1 MQTADNKELTLAWKF
16 IEQTDT
22 NIFLTGKA
30 GTGKTTFL
38 RKLKELSPKRMVV
51 VAPTGVAAINAE
63 GVTIHSL
70 FQLPFSP
77 YIPGTTFH
85 EEKSKHRFSKEKKH
99 ILQSID
105 LLVID
110 EISMVRADLL
120 DAIDSVMR
128 RYRDR
133 HQAFGGVQL
142 LMIGDLQQLS
152 PVIKEEEESLL
163 KQHYDTLYFF
173 GSKALREKGFITI
186 ELQNVYRQTNQ
197 EFIRILNAIRHGNIS
212 NSLLA
217 KLNER
222 YLPDFKTQN
231 RDGYIRLTTHNHSAT
246 HYNNEQLNA
255 LDRISYSY
263 RAEVTGNF
271 PENSYPA
278 EETLT
283 LKQGA
288 QVMFIKNDDTAE
300 RRFYNGKIAHI
311 HSLSNSS
318 ITVICDSD
326 DKKFDIEPMTWNNTR
341 YTLNPETKE
350 ITEKIEGTFKQYPL
364 RLAWAIT
371 IHKSQG
377 LTFEK
382 AVIDVA
388 SSFAHGQVYVALS
401 RCKTLQGIVLANP
414 ILPHAIINDTSI
426 DRFLKTK
433 QEQTERA
440 EQEFCKLQTDYFKRL
455 LNELFNFNNIQYG
468 LISST
473 RILDEHFYRLYPELL
488 QQYKTCIGAIDT
500 DIISVAKKFQNQYI
514 HLIMDRKE
522 CADSP
527 ILQERIHKAAGYF
540 SGSLSNLLENLLNC
554 STIETDNKQLRQR
567 WNNTLQ
573 TLQEDY
579 TFKKEILLHYSITDF
594 SITDYLRYKAQLMLK
609 LEELPTQKNKDNSKT
624 RKKNKVAAALLIPSD
639 IKNPLL
645 FQALKEWRKKKSIE
659 INLPAYTI
667 LQQKA
672 LIYMS
677 NSQPTTLKELI
688 EVPYFGQRSA
698 DKYGDDILSIIREFR
713 NR

>member
-1 MQTADNKELTLAWKF
+1 MQTTENKELALAWKF

-38 RKLKELSPKRMVV
+38 RKLKEASPKRMVV

-85 EEKSKHRFSKEKKH
+85 EEKSKHQFSKEKKH
-99 ILQSID
+99 ILRSID

-128 RYRDR
+128 RYRNKN
-133 HQAFGGVQL
+133 QAFGGVQL

-152 PVIKEEEESLL
+152 PVIKEEEEQLL
-163 KQHYDTLYFF
+163 KRHYDTLYFF
-173 GSKALREKGFITI
+173 GSKALNEKGFITI
-186 ELQNVYRQTNQ
+186 ELKNVYRQTNQ
-197 EFIRILNAIRHGNIS
+197 EFIHILNAIRQGNIS
-212 NSLLA
+212 DALLS

-222 YLPDFKTQN
+222 YIPNFNTQN
-231 RDGYIRLTTHNHSAT
+231 ADGYIRLTTHNHSAA

-255 LDRISYSY
+255 LTGKSYSY
-263 RAEVTGNF
+263 RAEITGNF
-271 PENSYPA
+271 PESSFPA
-278 EETLT
+278 EESLT

-288 QVMFIKNDDTAE
+288 QVMFIKNDDTPE
-300 RRFYNGKIAHI
+300 KRFYNGKIAHI
-311 HSLSNSS
+311 HSLSEKF
-318 ITVICDSD
+318 ITVICDND
-326 DKKFDIEPMTWNNTR
+326 DEKFDIEPMTWNNAR

-350 ITEKIEGTFKQYPL
+350 ITEEIEGTFKQYPL

-401 RCKTLQGIVLANP
+401 RCKTLDGMVLARP
-414 ILPHAIINDTSI
+414 LSPHAIINDSSI
-426 DRFLKTK
+426 NLFLETK
-433 QEQTERA
+433 QEQTKRA
-440 EQEFCKLQTDYFKRL
+440 EQEFSKLQTDYFLNL
-455 LNELFNFNNIQYG
+455 LNELFNFSHIQYG
-468 LISST
+468 LVNST
-473 RILDEHFYRLYPELL
+473 RLLDEFFYRLYPELL
-488 QQYKTCIGAIDT
+488 KQYKKCNEAIQNE
-500 DIISVAKKFQNQYI
+500 IILVAQKFQHQYVS
-514 HLIMDRKE
+514 LTMNTPSP
-522 CADSP
+522 ADNP

-540 SGSLSNLLENLLNC
+540 SNTLSNLLKELLNC
-554 STIETDNKQLRQR
+554 SKVDTDNKLLRQR
-567 WNNTLQ
+567 WNNALQ
-573 TLQEDY
+573 ALQQDY
-579 TFKKEILLHYSITDF
+579 TFKEAILRHYSTIDF
-594 SITDYLRYKAQLMLK
+594 SITDYLRNKAKLMLK
-609 LEELPTQKNKDNSKT
+609 LEETSSQSERENAKS
-624 RKKNKVAAALLIPSD
+624 RKKNKVKADSLIPSD
-639 IKNPLL
+639 IKHPQL
-645 FQALKEWRKKKSIE
+645 FQALKEWRRKKSIE
-659 INLPAYTI
+659 LNLPAYTI

-677 NSQPTTLKELI
+677 NSQPSNKKELI

-698 DKYGDDILSIIREFR
+698 DKYAEEILSIIQEFQ